1 MKTKYFLKVDFWAR
15 ELKLPLF
22 WLTAPRHEIFKE
34 GALVLYKNNVIHM
47 YHLDDREVV
56 ASERG
61 YNFFS
66 NKSNVI
72 SYKKQVGEIRN
83 LIKRVADDCKKLK
96 SNRLTDD
103 ELEKKL
109 FELIGVLNFYSN
121 IYTKTEPF
129 ILSKIEANEKKYKKL
144 IKELGDIRFVLR
156 KEGELLFYNLFGIF
170 LKEVA
175 KRFNLK
181 VADLFFYKFD
191 ELAKLFNGQKIKKNI
206 IEERKKGYALV
217 CLKDKKTLLTGE
229 RFKILYKD
237 IVSTKSRTDHLEG
250 RVAMTGK
257 ARGRVRVILHNK
269 RNISK
274 EVANFKKGEILVTEM
289 TRPDTIMACKKASAV
304 ITDEGGITS
313 HAAIISRELKIPCVI
328 ATKIATQLLKTGD
341 LVEVDADRGFIKI
354 LKTK

>member
-1 MKTKYFLKVDFWAR
+1 MK
-15 ELKLPLF
+15 
-22 WLTAPRHEIFKE
+22 LTYKKKDTVRV
-34 GALVLYKNNVIHM
+34 GLVGLGYWGKNLLRNLYDMK
-47 YHLDDREVV
+47 
-56 ASERG
+56 
-61 YNFFS
+61 
-66 NKSNVI
+66 VI
-72 SYKKQVGEIRN
+72 SVACDSN
-83 LIKRVADDCKKLK
+83 LD
-96 SNRLTDD
+96 
-103 ELEKKL
+103 
-109 FELIGVLNFYSN
+109 
-121 IYTKTEPF
+121 
-129 ILSKIEANEKKYKKL
+129 
-144 IKELGDIRFVLR
+144 
-156 KEGELLFYNLFGIF
+156 
-170 LKEVA
+170 
-175 KRFNLK
+175 
-181 VADLFFYKFD
+181 
-191 ELAKLFNGQKIKKNI
+191 I
-206 IEERKKGYALV
+206 IEERKKGYELV